1 MTSDTPRAA
10 DTPRPALTRDRI
22 VQAAVA
28 LIERESA
35 QALSMRRVAAELDV
49 AVMSLYNHV
58 PNKTA
63 LLEGVADR
71 VVAGLEL
78 DDDPAQ
84 SWQEGARALVRAF
97 RKVAHDYPRCMTI
110 VLTHK
115 VDTAAGLRPME
126 RALALADAAGFDAAT
141 AVRIMRALLAYAI
154 GAQMREAGMEKMLG
168 HLEETGVE
176 SWNHLDPDEF
186 RHVIA
191 YGPELAAHDPES
203 DFEFGLDLLIA
214 ALEALPRGSAA
225 EPESDRG

>member
-1 MTSDTPRAA
+1 MASDA
-10 DTPRPALTRDRI
+10 PRPALTRDRI

-28 LIERESA
+28 LIEREGA
-35 QALSMRRVAAELDV
+35 EALSMRRVAAELDV

-58 PNKTA
+58 PNKAA

-78 DDDPAQ
+78 DAGPAQ
-84 SWQEGARALVRAF
+84 SWQEDARALVRAF
-97 RKVAHDYPRCMTI
+97 RKVAHDHPRCMKI

-141 AVRIMRALLAYAI
+141 AVRITRALLAYAL
-154 GAQMREAGMEKMLG
+154 GAQVREAGMEQMLG
-168 HLEETGVE
+168 HLEETGAQ
-176 SWNHLDPDEF
+176 SWKHLDPQEF

-203 DFEFGLDLLIA
+203 DFEFGLDLLIS
-214 ALEALPRGSAA
+214 ALEGLPRRSAA
-225 EPESDRG
+225 GPESCRG